1 MIFCWPQFTA
11 SLAFAPAL
19 LAAWGDGGGGSGG
32 EPAPAAD
39 TSLVAANMAV
49 LIAAGDAT
57 SEAIGRAYQLARG
70 IPEANM
76 VRVPVAVR
84 SDSMP
89 AADFI
94 TLKAAI
100 DARLP
105 ARVQAT
111 LVTWT
116 RPSRVTGTTPA
127 GAACSMGIT
136 SALALGYDTRYCGG
150 CVATAATTYYGSS
163 SHRPFT
169 DHGVRP
175 SMMLGAATLADA
187 QVLIKRGLAAEGTWA
202 KGSGNSGNAGHAWLV
217 RTSDAARSV
226 RADDFRTLAATTV
239 TGLAMHYVDN
249 ASGGGS
255 DVVVNQARV
264 MFYFTGLVTVPQ
276 ITSNSYLPGA
286 VADHLTSSGG
296 ALPDGGGQMP
306 ATAWLAAGLT
316 GSYGTVEEPC
326 NFTEKF
332 PRASVLV
339 DRYQGGDTLIEA
351 YWKSVRWPGQGLFV
365 GEPLAR
371 PWVR

>member
-1 MIFCWPQFTA
+1 MTLCWPQRTA
-11 SLAFAPAL
+11 LVACAAAL
-19 LAAWGDGGGGSGG
+19 LAACGGGGASAGG
-32 EPAPAAD
+32 PAPAPA
-39 TSLVAANMAV
+39 TSLVAADLAV

-76 VRVPVAVR
+76 VRVPLAVR
-84 SDSMP
+84 TDSMP
-89 AADFI
+89 AADFA
-94 TLKAAI
+94 TLKAAV

-105 ARVQAT
+105 ATVQAT

-116 RPSRVTGTTPA
+116 RPSRVTGATAT
-127 GAACSMGIT
+127 GAPCGMGIT

-150 CVATAATTYYGSS
+150 CVATATTAYYGSS

-175 SMMLGAATLADA
+175 SMMLGAATLAEA
-187 QVLIKRGLAAEGTWA
+187 QALISRGLAADGSWA
-202 KGSGNSGNAGHAWLV
+202 NGSSSNGNAGHAWLV

-226 RADDFRTLAATTV
+226 RADDFRALAATAV
-239 TGLAMHYVDN
+239 TGLTLHYVDN
-249 ASGGGS
+249 ANGNGS
-255 DVVVNQARV
+255 DVVANQTRV
-264 MFYFTGLVTVPQ
+264 MFYFTGLVAVPQ
-276 ITSNSYLPGA
+276 IATNGYLPGA

-306 ATAWLAAGLT
+306 ITAWLAAGLT

-339 DRYQGGDTLIEA
+339 NRYQGGDTLIEA

-371 PWVR
+371 PWAR

>member
-1 MIFCWPQFTA
+1 MTPCRPRFTA
-11 SLAFAPAL
+11 LLAGVAAL
-19 LAAWGDGGGGSGG
+19 LAACGGGGGG
-32 EPAPAAD
+32 AAADAPAAA
-39 TSLVAANMAV
+39 TSLVATDVAV
-49 LIAAGDAT
+49 LIAEGDAT

-76 VRVPVAVR
+76 VRVPLAAR
-84 SDSMP
+84 TDSMP
-89 AADFI
+89 AADFV

-105 ARVQAT
+105 ANVQAT

-116 RPSRVTGTTPA
+116 QPSRVTGVTTA

-150 CVATAATTYYGSS
+150 CVLTPTTAYYDSS

-175 SMMLGAATLADA
+175 SMMLGAATLAAA
-187 QVLIKRGLAAEGTWA
+187 QLLINRGLAADGTWA
-202 KGSGNSGNAGHAWLV
+202 NSGNTGGNAGHAWLV
-217 RTSDAARSV
+217 RTSDAARST
-226 RADDFRTLAATTV
+226 RGADFRALAATTV
-239 TGLAMHYVDN
+239 TGLTMHYVDN
-249 ASGGGS
+249 ADSNGS
-255 DVVVNQARV
+255 DVVANQARV
-264 MFYFTGLVTVPQ
+264 MFYFTGLVAVPQ
-276 ITSNSYLPGA
+276 ITTNSYLPGA
-286 VADHLTSSGG
+286 VADHLTSLGG
-296 ALPDGGGQMP
+296 VLPDGNGQMP
-306 ATAWLAAGLT
+306 ITSWLAAGLT

-326 NFTEKF
+326 NFAEKF

-339 DRYQGGDTLIEA
+339 DHYQRGDTLIEA
-351 YWKSVRWPGQGLFV
+351 YWKSVQWPGQGLFI